1 MEENNTI
8 KEIRLIPDEPF
19 HNNVDLAIC
28 DFGGPEGALRQR
40 GKITVDFA
48 EADVNQLKEQGIDTM
63 EKAMDYYQDKIYRTV
78 RRYLLTEFALVADS
92 DQKKEEGGIDAMAA
106 KAGAAVCAA
115 AAKATNQGQ
124 GDMTEWM
131 TILKI
136 VANHIGEYYE
146 SV

>member
-48 EADVNQLKEQGIDTM
+48 EADVNQLKEQGIDT
-63 EKAMDYYQDKIYRTV
+63 I
-78 RRYLLTEFALVADS
+78 
-92 DQKKEEGGIDAMAA
+92 
-106 KAGAAVCAA
+106 
-115 AAKATNQGQ
+115 
-124 GDMTEWM
+124 
-131 TILKI
+131 
-136 VANHIGEYYE
+136 
-146 SV
+146 